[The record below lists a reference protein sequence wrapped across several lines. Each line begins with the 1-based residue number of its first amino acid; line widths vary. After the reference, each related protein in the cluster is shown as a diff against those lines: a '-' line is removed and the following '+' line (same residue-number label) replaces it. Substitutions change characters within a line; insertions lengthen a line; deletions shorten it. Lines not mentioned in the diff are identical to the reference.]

1 MSRRR
6 VVVTGLGAT
15 TPIGGDVTTSWSAL
29 LAGTSGVRNL
39 TEEWAQSLPVHFAA
53 RVAVEPAE
61 QMERVELRRLD
72 RSEQFALI
80 ASREAWK
87 DAGSPEIDKERLGVV
102 IASGIGGVTT
112 LLDQYDILR
121 EKGARLVSPHTVPML
136 MPNGPAANV
145 GLELQARAGVHT
157 PVSACASGAEAIGYA
172 LEMIRNDRADIVVS
186 GGVEAA
192 IHAMPMSGFAAMK
205 ALSTRNDEPQR
216 ASRPYDLNRDG
227 FVLGEGGGIL
237 VLEEYEHALARGAKI
252 YCEIAGQ
259 GLTSDG
265 YHIAAPDPDGVGV
278 QRAVK
283 FALRDS
289 GLTTKDI
296 VHLNAHATSTP
307 AGDVAEAIGYALEMI
322 RNDRADIVVG
332 GGVEAAIHAMPMS
345 GFAAMKA
352 LSTRNDE
359 PARASRPYDL
369 NRDGFVLG
377 EGGGIL
383 VLEEYEHAVARG
395 AKIYCEIAGQGLT
408 SDGYHIAAPDP
419 DGAGVQRAVKFALR
433 DSGLTT
439 KDIVHLNAHATST
452 PAGDVAEANALRAAL
467 GADAD
472 HVAVSATKSM
482 TGHLLGGAGAIES
495 VFIVKTLQDRL
506 APPTINIDD
515 LDPAVTVDVVRDK
528 PRALPA
534 GDIAALNDSF
544 GFGGHN
550 VVLVFKS
557 I

>member
-1 MSRRR
+1 MTRRR

-29 LAGTSGVRNL
+29 LAGTSGVRSL
-39 TEEWAQSLPVHFAA
+39 TEEWAQTIPAHFAA
-53 RVAVEPAE
+53 RVAVEPSQ

-121 EKGARLVSPHTVPML
+121 EKGSRLVSPHTVPML

-172 LEMIRNDRADIVVS
+172 LDMIRNDRADIVVS
-186 GGVEAA
+186 
-192 IHAMPMSGFAAMK
+192 
-205 ALSTRNDEPQR
+205 
-216 ASRPYDLNRDG
+216 
-227 FVLGEGGGIL
+227 
-237 VLEEYEHALARGAKI
+237 
-252 YCEIAGQ
+252 
-259 GLTSDG
+259 
-265 YHIAAPDPDGVGV
+265 
-278 QRAVK
+278 
-283 FALRDS
+283 
-289 GLTTKDI
+289 
-296 VHLNAHATSTP
+296 
-307 AGDVAEAIGYALEMI
+307 
-322 RNDRADIVVG
+322 

-377 EGGGIL
+377 EGGGVL
-383 VLEEYEHAVARG
+383 VLEEYEHALARG

-419 DGAGVQRAVKFALR
+419 DGAGVQRALKFALR
-433 DSGLTT
+433 DAGLTT

-467 GADAD
+467 GSDAD

-506 APPTINIDD
+506 APPTINIED

>member
-1 MSRRR
+1 MSARR

-15 TPIGGDVTTSWSAL
+15 TPLGGDVTTTWSAL
-29 LAGTSGVRNL
+29 LAGTSGVRLL
-39 TEEWAQSLPVHFAA
+39 TEEWAQTIPVRFAA
-53 RVAVEPAE
+53 RVAVEPSE
-61 QMERVELRRLD
+61 QMERVEMRRLD
-72 RSEQFALI
+72 RSEQFAVI

-87 DAGSPEIDKERLGVV
+87 DAGSPEMDKERLGVV

-112 LLDQYDILR
+112 MLDQYDILR

-145 GLELQARAGVHT
+145 GLELQAKAGVHT

-172 LEMIRNDRADIVVS
+172 LEMIRNNRADVVVS

-205 ALSTRNDEPQR
+205 ALSTRND
-216 ASRPYDLNRDG
+216 D
-227 FVLGEGGGIL
+227 
-237 VLEEYEHALARGAKI
+237 
-252 YCEIAGQ
+252 
-259 GLTSDG
+259 
-265 YHIAAPDPDGVGV
+265 
-278 QRAVK
+278 
-283 FALRDS
+283 
-289 GLTTKDI
+289 
-296 VHLNAHATSTP
+296 
-307 AGDVAEAIGYALEMI
+307 
-322 RNDRADIVVG
+322 
-332 GGVEAAIHAMPMS
+332 
-345 GFAAMKA
+345 
-352 LSTRNDE
+352 

-377 EGGGIL
+377 EGGGVL
-383 VLEEYEHAVARG
+383 VLEEYEHARARG
-395 AKIYCEIAGQGLT
+395 ARIYCELVGQGLT

-419 DGAGVQRAVKFALR
+419 DGAGVQRAIRFALR
-433 DSGLTT
+433 DAGLST

-467 GADAD
+467 GDDAD

-495 VFIVKTLQDRL
+495 VFIVKSLQDRL

-515 LDPAVTVDVVRDK
+515 LDPAVTIDVVRDK

-557 I
+557 L

>member
-1 MSRRR
+1 MSRR

-15 TPIGGDVTTSWSAL
+15 SPLGGDVSTTWTAL
-29 LAGTSGVRNL
+29 LAGKSGVRSL
-39 TEEWAQSLPVHFAA
+39 TEDWAQTIPVHFAA
-53 RVAVEPAE
+53 RVAVEPSE

-72 RSEQFALI
+72 RSEQFAII

-87 DAGSPEIDKERLGVV
+87 DAGAPEMDKERLGVV

-145 GLELQARAGVHT
+145 GLELQAKAGVHT

-172 LEMIRNDRADIVVS
+172 FEMISNNRADVVVS

-205 ALSTRNDEPQR
+205 ALSTRND
-216 ASRPYDLNRDG
+216 D
-227 FVLGEGGGIL
+227 
-237 VLEEYEHALARGAKI
+237 
-252 YCEIAGQ
+252 
-259 GLTSDG
+259 
-265 YHIAAPDPDGVGV
+265 
-278 QRAVK
+278 
-283 FALRDS
+283 
-289 GLTTKDI
+289 
-296 VHLNAHATSTP
+296 
-307 AGDVAEAIGYALEMI
+307 
-322 RNDRADIVVG
+322 
-332 GGVEAAIHAMPMS
+332 
-345 GFAAMKA
+345 
-352 LSTRNDE
+352 

-383 VLEEYEHAVARG
+383 VLEEYAHARARG
-395 AKIYCEIAGQGLT
+395 AHIYCEIAGQGLT

-419 DGAGVQRAVKFALR
+419 DGAGVQRAIKFALR
-433 DSGLTT
+433 QAGIST

-452 PAGDVAEANALRAAL
+452 PAGDVAEAHALHAAL
-467 GADAD
+467 GADAE

-482 TGHLLGGAGAIES
+482 TGHLLGGAGALES

-506 APPTINIDD
+506 APPTINIDN
-515 LDPAVTVDVVRDK
+515 LDPAVTIDVVRDK

-550 VVLVFKS
+550 VILVFKS